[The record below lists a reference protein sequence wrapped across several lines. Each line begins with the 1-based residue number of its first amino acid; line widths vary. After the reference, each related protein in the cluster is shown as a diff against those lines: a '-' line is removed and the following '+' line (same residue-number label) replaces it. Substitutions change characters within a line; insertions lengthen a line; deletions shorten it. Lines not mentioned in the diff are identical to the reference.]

1 MGAYRVLSILLR
13 SWWVLV
19 LRGLFAIMF
28 GLIAIIW
35 PDITVFVIV
44 TIFGAFLML
53 DGLIEIWVGFLGRGQ
68 DDDWW
73 TDALLGVLAVL
84 AGIAVI
90 AWPDITAVGLMIF
103 IGAMMVVYGA
113 MMIYQAIKLR
123 ADITNEWLLVANGAL
138 SLVLGLVFIIFP
150 GAGAVSLIWLVALYI
165 ILFGVLLIMMG
176 WKMRGVV
183 NDLRVEAE
191 ATRRGPSPR

>member
-1 MGAYRVLSILLR
+1 MLSILLR

-28 GLIAIIW
+28 GLIAIVW

-53 DGLIEIWVGFLGRGQ
+53 DGLIEIWVGFLGRGR

-73 TDALLGVLAVL
+73 TDALLGILAVI

-90 AWPDITAVGLMIF
+90 AWPDITATGLIIF
-103 IGAMMVVYGA
+103 IGAVMTVYGA
-113 MMIYQAIKLR
+113 TMIYQAIKLR
-123 ADITNEWLLVANGAL
+123 TDINNEWILIANGAL
-138 SLVLGLVFIIFP
+138 SLVLGVAFMIFP
-150 GAGAVSLIWLVALYI
+150 GAGAVSLIWLIALYI
-165 ILFGVLLIMMG
+165 ILFGVLLIVVG
-176 WKMRGVV
+176 WKMRGV
-183 NDLRVEAE
+183 LRELQVEAGT
-191 ATRRGPSPR
+191 TRQRTASR

>member
-1 MGAYRVLSILLR
+1 MGAYPVLSILLR

-28 GLIAIIW
+28 GLIAIVW

-53 DGLIEIWVGFLGRGQ
+53 DGLIEIWVGFLGRGR

-73 TDALLGVLAVL
+73 TDALLGILAVF
-84 AGIAVI
+84 AGVAVI

-103 IGAMMVVYGA
+103 IGAMMAVYGA
-113 MMIYQAIKLR
+113 TMIYQAIKLR
-123 ADITNEWLLVANGAL
+123 ADITNEWLLIANGAL

-150 GAGAVSLIWLVALYI
+150 GAGAVSLIWLVAIYI
-165 ILFGVLLIMMG
+165 ILFGILLIMMG

-183 NDLRVEAE
+183 RDLQAEAE
-191 ATRRGPSPR
+191 ATRQGSSPR